1 MEVFEIPLI
10 FNLTVQLFGD
20 QMYTALN
27 PRIAST
33 VLGAASF
40 LLVPVPFLLLKWG
53 PALRKKSRYA
63 MEVPQLY
70 EQPAHRAAR
79 DAEEGEGAPD
89 IKASDTVLDHSPSRT
104 TQRATGTS
112 ELQQGF

>member
-1 MEVFEIPLI
+1 MFAILLI
-10 FNLTVQLFGD
+10 FGLAAQLFGD

-53 PALRKKSRYA
+53 PALRRKSRYA

-70 EQPAHRAAR
+70 APPAHLAAKA
-79 DAEEGEGAPD
+79 AEEGKATPD
-89 IKASDTVLDHSPSRT
+89 SNV
-104 TQRATGTS
+104 
-112 ELQQGF
+112 

>member
-1 MEVFEIPLI
+1 MSTAIGSDRVFSISLI
-10 FNLTVQLFGD
+10 FDLAVQLFGD
-20 QMYTALN
+20 QMYTVLN

-70 EQPAHRAAR
+70 APPAHLAAKA
-79 DAEEGEGAPD
+79 AEEEKDTPD
-89 IKASDTVLDHSPSRT
+89 SKV
-104 TQRATGTS
+104 
-112 ELQQGF
+112 

>member
-1 MEVFEIPLI
+1 MFVVPLI
-10 FNLTVQLFGD
+10 FCLAFQLFGD
-20 QMYTALN
+20 QMYTVLN

-70 EQPAHRAAR
+70 APPAHLAAKA
-79 DAEEGEGAPD
+79 AEEGKGAPD
-89 IKASDTVLDHSPSRT
+89 NKV
-104 TQRATGTS
+104 
-112 ELQQGF
+112 

>member
-1 MEVFEIPLI
+1 VFAISLI
-10 FNLTVQLFGD
+10 FDLTVQLFGD

-53 PALRKKSRYA
+53 PALRRKSRYA
-63 MEVPQLY
+63 MEVPHLY
-70 EQPAHRAAR
+70 SPPDRAAK

-89 IKASDTVLDHSPSRT
+89 IKA
-104 TQRATGTS
+104 
-112 ELQQGF
+112 

>member
-1 MEVFEIPLI
+1 MVRSLFGAVFPVSIAAVFEIPLI
-10 FNLTVQLFGD
+10 FDLAVQLFGD

-53 PALRKKSRYA
+53 PALRRKSRYA
-63 MEVPQLY
+63 MDVPHLY
-70 EQPAHRAAR
+70 AHPTAKEKG
-79 DAEEGEGAPD
+79 D
-89 IKASDTVLDHSPSRT
+89 V
-104 TQRATGTS
+104 
-112 ELQQGF
+112 